1 MTEEKGKEEQPL
13 QIKDLVLSFIGILAE
28 SSWQYMG
35 LVANSI
41 TGKIHKDMDEAKLA
55 IDTID
60 LLFENIRGKL
70 REEEIRTIERT
81 IDDLKVNYVLQL
93 NKEGE

>member
-1 MTEEKGKEEQPL
+1 MKKENKPISVKE
-13 QIKDLVLSFIGILAE
+13 IILSFIGVLAQT
-28 SSWQYMG
+28 SWEYMG

-41 TGKIHKDMDEAKLA
+41 TGKVHKDMDEAKFA

-60 LLFENIRGKL
+60 VLLEKVKSKL
-70 REEEIRTIERT
+70 TEKELKDIERT
-81 IDDLKVNYVLQL
+81 IDDLKINYVMQL